1 MSTWKVFSLI
11 AAGVLLTSAAPAA
24 TVQLNPDHPE
34 TYTVQEGDTLWDLA
48 TRFLSEPWRW
58 REIWQSN
65 PQIDNPDLIYPG
77 DVLTLIFPGGEPSLV
92 VTRAGGR
99 PTVKLS
105 PTVREISL
113 DELAVPTIPIDAIQQ
128 FLLRPRV
135 VGEDELEQSPY
146 IVSLGSEHLVGG
158 SGSKIYARGFG
169 RDLGNRYIV
178 YRQGNPYVDP
188 VSGEVLGYE
197 AIHIADAVL
206 VRSGDPATMVI
217 SRSTREVLKGD
228 RLLVVTEDTISSH
241 FYPKSPDTAVE
252 GQIISVVDGVTQI
265 GQGQVVV
272 LNLVP
277 VTGLRSVM
285 WWRCTRPVT

>member
-1 MSTWKVFSLI
+1 M
-11 AAGVLLTSAAPAA
+11 
-24 TVQLNPDHPE
+24 
-34 TYTVQEGDTLWDLA
+34 
-48 TRFLSEPWRW
+48 
-58 REIWQSN
+58 
-65 PQIDNPDLIYPG
+65 
-77 DVLTLIFPGGEPSLV
+77 

-105 PTVREISL
+105 PTVREIPL
-113 DELAVPTIPIDAIQQ
+113 DELAVPTIPIDAVQQ

-146 IVSLGSEHLVGG
+146 IVSLGSEHLIGG

-188 VSGEVLGYE
+188 GSGEVLGYE

-206 VRSGDPATMVI
+206 ERSGDPATMVI

-228 RLLVVTEDTISSH
+228 RLLGVTEDTINSH
-241 FYPKSPDTAVE
+241 FYPKSPDTAVQ
-252 GQIISVVDGVTQI
+252 GQIISVVEGVTQI

-272 LNLVP
+272 LNLGTSDGVAVGDVVAVYQAGDRIQDP
-277 VTGLRSVM
+277 LQIEQPRVRDSYVELDPERQGGIDGLSMAYDRTLRDIQGLILETYEKLPIQV
-285 WWRCTRPVT
+285 